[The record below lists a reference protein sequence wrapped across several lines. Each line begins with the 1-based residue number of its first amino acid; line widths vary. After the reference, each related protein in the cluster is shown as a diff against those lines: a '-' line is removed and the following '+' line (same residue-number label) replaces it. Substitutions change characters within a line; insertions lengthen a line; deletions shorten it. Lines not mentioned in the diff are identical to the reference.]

1 MLRSGVWLGEW
12 SQCRIVD
19 ETTFIGIGSCVH
31 RPCPA
36 SPSVKRS
43 CPMIQAGL
51 AGTGPNWNRYQ
62 SVLSHLR
69 RPLHVVA
76 VFDNTPARAENG
88 TVAAVAGLQALARRA
103 DVQAILLM
111 DSGWTGMAG
120 LDLLTTGDKSVL
132 VANWIDAD
140 RARFERIHQRAA
152 EAGATVMPAMWRRY
166 MPASI
171 RLQELIATDLGPP
184 QSIELTVTTP
194 ARQSERR
201 RELEPL
207 IGWIDYCR
215 NLFRSFPESVS
226 LDSDAGGPSRAS
238 LRILYPTRPGDGTSN
253 GQLRAIIQIAKNVD
267 ESASDGLLDESLP
280 AIPRISVTCDGGCA
294 EIINRVELEWRAND
308 GPVHTESLE
317 TERSEEEIML
327 DLFCRRV
334 VGGLIPVADF
344 NDAVQAMRIVEQTGL
359 LTDG

>member
-1 MLRSGVWLGEW
+1 
-12 SQCRIVD
+12 
-19 ETTFIGIGSCVH
+19 
-31 RPCPA
+31 
-36 SPSVKRS
+36 
-43 CPMIQAGL
+43 MIQAGL
-51 AGTGPNWNRYQ
+51 TGTGPTWNRYQ

-76 VFDNTPARAENG
+76 VFDNTPAKAENG
-88 TVAAVAGLQALARRA
+88 SVASVTGLQALARRA

-111 DSGWTGMAG
+111 DSGWTGIAG

-140 RARFERIHQRAA
+140 RARFERSHQRAA

-184 QSIELTVTTP
+184 QLIELTVTAP
-194 ARQSERR
+194 PSRSNGRQK
-201 RELEPL
+201 LEPL

-226 LDSDAGGPSRAS
+226 LDSDASGPS
-238 LRILYPTRPGDGTSN
+238 GTSLQIHYPARS
-253 GQLRAIIQIAKNVD
+253 GVTTPDSQRRAIIRID
-267 ESASDGLLDESLP
+267 ENADGGASDGLPQESLP
-280 AIPRISVTCDGGCA
+280 AIPRISVTCDGGSA

-308 GPVHTESLE
+308 EPVQTESLAA
-317 TERSEEEIML
+317 ERSEEEIML

-359 LTDG
+359 LTNGGIG

>member
-1 MLRSGVWLGEW
+1 
-12 SQCRIVD
+12 
-19 ETTFIGIGSCVH
+19 
-31 RPCPA
+31 
-36 SPSVKRS
+36 
-43 CPMIQAGL
+43 MIQAGL

-76 VFDNTPARAENG
+76 VFDNTPARAESG
-88 TVAAVAGLQALARRA
+88 SVASVAGLQALARRA

-111 DSGWTGMAG
+111 DCGWTGMAG

-184 QSIELTVTTP
+184 QMIELTVTAP
-194 ARQSERR
+194 SRQSNGRQK
-201 RELEPL
+201 LESL

-226 LDSDAGGPSRAS
+226 LDSDAGGPTGAS
-238 LRILYPTRPGDGTSN
+238 LRILYPARPGDTTSD
-253 GQLRAIIQIAKNVD
+253 GQRRAVIRISENAD
-267 ESASDGLLDESLP
+267 GGASDGLLDESLP
-280 AIPRISVTCDGGCA
+280 AIPRISVTCDGGSA
-294 EIINRVELEWRAND
+294 EITNRVELQWRVND
-308 GPVHTESLE
+308 GPVQTESLAA
-317 TERSEEEIML
+317 ERSEEEIML

-359 LTDG
+359 LTNS

>member
-1 MLRSGVWLGEW
+1 
-12 SQCRIVD
+12 
-19 ETTFIGIGSCVH
+19 
-31 RPCPA
+31 
-36 SPSVKRS
+36 
-43 CPMIQAGL
+43 MIQAGL

-76 VFDNTPARAENG
+76 VFDNTPARAESG
-88 TVAAVAGLQALARRA
+88 SVASVAGLQALARRA

-111 DSGWTGMAG
+111 DCGWTGMAG

-184 QSIELTVTTP
+184 QMIELTVTAP
-194 ARQSERR
+194 SRQPNGRQK
-201 RELEPL
+201 LEPL

-226 LDSDAGGPSRAS
+226 LDSDAGGPTGAS
-238 LRILYPTRPGDGTSN
+238 LRILYPARPGDTT
-253 GQLRAIIQIAKNVD
+253 
-267 ESASDGLLDESLP
+267 SDGQRRAVIRISEKTDGEVSDILPNESLP
-280 AIPRISVTCDGGCA
+280 AIPRISVTCDGGSA
-294 EIINRVELEWRAND
+294 EIINRVELDWRVND
-308 GPVHTESLE
+308 GPVQTESLAA
-317 TERSEEEIML
+317 ERSEEEIML

-344 NDAVQAMRIVEQTGL
+344 NDAVQAMRIIEQTGL
-359 LTDG
+359 LD

>member
-1 MLRSGVWLGEW
+1 
-12 SQCRIVD
+12 
-19 ETTFIGIGSCVH
+19 
-31 RPCPA
+31 
-36 SPSVKRS
+36 
-43 CPMIQAGL
+43 MIQAGL
-51 AGTGPNWNRYQ
+51 AGTGPMWNRYQ

-76 VFDNTPARAENG
+76 VFDNTPARAEYG
-88 TVAAVAGLQALARRA
+88 SVASVAGLQALARRA

-111 DSGWTGMAG
+111 DCGWTGMAG

-140 RARFERIHQRAA
+140 RVRFERIHQRAA

-184 QSIELTVTTP
+184 QLIELTVTAP
-194 ARQSERR
+194 ARQSNGRQK
-201 RELEPL
+201 LEPL

-226 LDSDAGGPSRAS
+226 LDSDAGDPTGAS
-238 LRILYPTRPGDGTSN
+238 LRILYPARSGDATPDGRR
-253 GQLRAIIQIAKNVD
+253 RAVIRIAEHAD
-267 ESASDGLLDESLP
+267 GEASDGLLDESLP
-280 AIPRISVTCDGGCA
+280 AIPRISVTCDGGSA
-294 EIINRVELEWRAND
+294 EITNRVELEWQVND
-308 GPVHTESLE
+308 GPVQTESLAA
-317 TERSEEEIML
+317 ERSEEEIML

-359 LTDG
+359 LTDD